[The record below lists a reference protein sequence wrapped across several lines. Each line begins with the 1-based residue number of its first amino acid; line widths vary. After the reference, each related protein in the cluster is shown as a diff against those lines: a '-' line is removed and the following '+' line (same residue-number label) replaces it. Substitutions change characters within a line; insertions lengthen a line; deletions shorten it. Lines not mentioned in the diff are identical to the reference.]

1 MIPDLTPPNE
11 QLEQLCTGIYPS
23 LLDAMH
29 AVANQEI

>member
-11 QLEQLCTGIYPS
+11 QLEQLCTDIYPS

-29 AVANQEI
+29 AIADNKI